1 MAEGALTQQAASAS
15 QRATSTHFLQNVRQN
30 IHDAWIM
37 TRRNLTYYLRVPQLL
52 VFSSIQPVMFLLL
65 FTYVFG
71 GSIENTP
78 LLANADIDY
87 INYLLPGILVQ
98 TVMFGGTATTVG
110 LAEDLS
116 KGLIDRFRSLP
127 MTRSAVLAG
136 RTLADSIRNA
146 FVMFL
151 MITVGYIIGFR
162 FANGIIP
169 TIAALA
175 FIWFFGYVM
184 LWVFAYIGMLVKDP
198 ETAQVAGFVWI
209 FPLVFASS
217 IFVPTD
223 TMPELL
229 RLFAENQPVSLV
241 TIVAREWMTF
251 DGGIPDEFWPAVGW
265 LFGIWI
271 VFASLSIRQYR
282 RSTG

>member
-1 MAEGALTQQAASAS
+1 MAETAIS
-15 QRATSTHFLQNVRQN
+15 QPRTTTSNAPSSPFEAFMKNL
-30 IHDAWIM
+30 HDVGVM
-37 TRRNLTYYLRVPQLL
+37 TRRNLLYYLRVPQLL

-78 LLANADIDY
+78 LLMNTGIDY

-98 TVMFGGTATTVG
+98 TVLFGGQATAVG
-110 LAEDLS
+110 LSEDLS

-127 MTRSAVLAG
+127 MARSAVLAG
-136 RTLADSIRNA
+136 RTVADTIRHA
-146 FVMFL
+146 LVMTL
-151 MITVGYIIGFR
+151 MIVVGFFIGFE
-162 FANGIIP
+162 FANGIVP
-169 TIAALA
+169 TTLALLLILA
-175 FIWFFGYVM
+175 FGHAGSWI
-184 LWVFAYIGMLVKDP
+184 FAYIGMLVKDP

-229 RLFAENQPVSLV
+229 RIFAENQPVSV
-241 TIVAREWMTF
+241 ITIAARELMTF
-251 DGGIPDEFWPAVGW
+251 DGDISSTFFEAVAW
-265 LFGIWI
+265 VLAIWG
-271 VFASLSIRQYR
+271 VFAALAIRQYR
-282 RSTG
+282 RSAN